1 MRAWMLTMCIGC
13 AVWPLARAADE
24 SPAIVADAVT
34 LASRVAEL
42 EQRVQALEAAMAP
55 KAAAAAKPVL
65 EVHSESWC
73 GPCQI
78 FERELNAR
86 GEIPIEVRPVK
97 FSSRVPAFR
106 WTDSTGKQVT
116 RTGYVSGGLQEL
128 IDQVLRDN
136 VAHANDS
143 E

>member
-1 MRAWMLTMCIGC
+1 MRVAIMMACIGC

-24 SPAIVADAVT
+24 SPAILADAVT
-34 LASRVAEL
+34 LASRVAQL

-55 KAAAAAKPVL
+55 KAATAKPVL

-78 FERELNAR
+78 FERELKAR
-86 GEIPIEVRPVK
+86 GEIPIEVKPVK

-106 WTDSTGKQVT
+106 WTDATGKQVT

-128 IDQVLRDN
+128 IDEVLK
-136 VAHANDS
+136 AAGQ
-143 E
+143 

>member
-1 MRAWMLTMCIGC
+1 MRVAIMIACIGC

-24 SPAIVADAVT
+24 SPATLADAVT

-55 KAAAAAKPVL
+55 KAGTAKPVL

-73 GPCQI
+73 GPCQV
-78 FERELNAR
+78 FERELQAR
-86 GEIPIEVRPVK
+86 GEIPIEVKHVK

-106 WTDSTGKQVT
+106 WTDATGKQVT
-116 RTGYVSGGLQEL
+116 RTGYVSGGLQGL
-128 IDQVLRDN
+128 IDQVLKDN
-136 VAHANDS
+136 VAQSRAS

>member
-1 MRAWMLTMCIGC
+1 MVLCIGC
-13 AVWPLARAADE
+13 VGWALAKAADE
-24 SPAIVADAVT
+24 SPATLADAVT

-42 EQRVQALEAAMAP
+42 EQRVAALESTMAP
-55 KAAAAAKPVL
+55 KAGTAKPVL

-73 GPCQI
+73 GPCQV
-78 FERELNAR
+78 FERELQAR
-86 GEIPIEVRPVK
+86 GEIPIEVRHVK

-106 WTDSTGKQVT
+106 WTDATGKQVT
-116 RTGYVSGGLQEL
+116 RTGYVSGGLQDL

-136 VAHANDS
+136 VAQSRVS

>member
-1 MRAWMLTMCIGC
+1 MVLCIGC
-13 AVWPLARAADE
+13 VGWALAKAGDE
-24 SPAIVADAVT
+24 SPATLADAVT

-42 EQRVQALEAAMAP
+42 DQRVATLEAAMAP
-55 KAAAAAKPVL
+55 KAAPAKPVL

-86 GEIPIEVRPVK
+86 GEVPIEVRHVK

-106 WTDSTGKQVT
+106 WTDATGKQVT
-116 RTGYVSGGLQEL
+116 RTGYTAGGLQEL
-128 IDQVLRDN
+128 IDQVLKDN
-136 VAHANDS
+136 VAQSRVS